1 MNHCTANVQTITKL
15 GNDSSLYGKLI
26 GYLDLYDAK
35 FKILLCMKKFLS
47 VNIYHNVL
55 SIKSLRYQ

>member
-1 MNHCTANVQTITKL
+1 MNHSTANFQTITKL

-35 FKILLCMKKFLS
+35 YKILLCMKKFLS
-47 VNIYHNVL
+47 VSTI
-55 SIKSLRYQ
+55 